1 MTKITE
7 QPSLYRHLE
16 KMSIEELTANI
27 NNEDKK
33 VALAIEKALPEINLL
48 IKNIVDKLEN
58 GGRLFYL
65 GAGSG
70 GRLSVLDAIELPTT
84 YVGWRSGSLDRGER
98 RKRG

>member
-48 IKNIVDKLEN
+48 IKNIREL
-58 GGRLFYL
+58 RRQL
-65 GAGSG
+65 
-70 GRLSVLDAIELPTT
+70 LDLNL
-84 YVGWRSGSLDRGER
+84 VS
-98 RKRG
+98 